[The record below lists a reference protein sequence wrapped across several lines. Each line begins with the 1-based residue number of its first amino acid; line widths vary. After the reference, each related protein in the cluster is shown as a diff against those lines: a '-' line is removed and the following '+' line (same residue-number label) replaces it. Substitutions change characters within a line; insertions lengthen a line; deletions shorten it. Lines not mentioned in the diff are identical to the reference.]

1 MDILAKK
8 QNNGNIVEVIRY
20 KHLRGCRVLV
30 TTRPWREG
38 EIINQYGSVYKRLQ
52 LKPLSKSDVLDLV
65 ENYFNR
71 SKDELAAPGLS
82 KLGKRLSKYIQR
94 NEIVIDLSTPMLVI
108 LVCSLFEG
116 SPGSKIPNRL
126 GELYHSV
133 LSMLGKSKLSS
144 PASVED
150 LIDKLGEVAVKGLTP
165 GYTNLV
171 FGKTDFP
178 GSVFSVASEIGVLT
192 EKHQTGKWQF
202 FHKSVQEF
210 CAGYFLSKRG
220 EELDL
225 YLKDIQSPKNALS
238 IALVLMFAAQCV
250 PAAHKIVEKL
260 VTIFG
265 DMDSDGF
272 YEEEM
277 PFNETRPIQELIEL
291 CLVCNSEAQSDNIDL
306 QSLFPFG
313 KVLFHSITTKA
324 ANALGYLMQSSN
336 KPEFNEIVLRPI
348 AHATDPTVQFGPTL
362 DMWDSKQREINAV
375 PDEKIKQITER
386 FLAVNPNTSADIL
399 RYRDSPAVIAAYI
412 SCIQASEGLP
422 STSETDVSGIFNNI
436 HHVQLEVLDVDFFPL
451 HDNFDILCKNIEE
464 GHLSSLRTLFATST
478 APSGEQMTKL
488 AQNVNKM
495 PSLEFLNISKN
506 PIEAGKTIPALCE
519 HINQCT
525 ELCMLSAYNMNAP
538 ANDMLTLAENI
549 PANLTQLYITGNDM
563 NDAVAVCLT
572 NSLPSAMTQM
582 SISVSGMSMSQHDA
596 LLESIHTRLT
606 SLEDLSVL
614 DSSYVV
620 SLVRHMAS
628 SLLSCTQLHT
638 LLLSATEEEDE
649 EEEEEDEEEE
659 KEEEEEFKENEEE
672 EYDDDEEELDVQII
686 PDECFNNFI
695 DAFKQST
702 SITSLIMYGIS
713 LTLQQFRQLLDTCR
727 HKSLQ
732 ELRFTRRTLPA
743 GLEDDDLVDE
753 FLLLQ

>member
-1 MDILAKK
+1 
-8 QNNGNIVEVIRY
+8 
-20 KHLRGCRVLV
+20 
-30 TTRPWREG
+30 
-38 EIINQYGSVYKRLQ
+38 
-52 LKPLSKSDVLDLV
+52 
-65 ENYFNR
+65 
-71 SKDELAAPGLS
+71 
-82 KLGKRLSKYIQR
+82 
-94 NEIVIDLSTPMLVI
+94 
-108 LVCSLFEG
+108 
-116 SPGSKIPNRL
+116 
-126 GELYHSV
+126 
-133 LSMLGKSKLSS
+133 
-144 PASVED
+144 
-150 LIDKLGEVAVKGLTP
+150 
-165 GYTNLV
+165 
-171 FGKTDFP
+171 
-178 GSVFSVASEIGVLT
+178 
-192 EKHQTGKWQF
+192 
-202 FHKSVQEF
+202 
-210 CAGYFLSKRG
+210 
-220 EELDL
+220 
-225 YLKDIQSPKNALS
+225 
-238 IALVLMFAAQCV
+238 MFAAQCV

-265 DMDSDGF
+265 DMDSDRF
-272 YEEEM
+272 YSEQL

-306 QSLFPFG
+306 QSLFPSG
-313 KVLFHSITTKA
+313 KVLFHGITTKA

-348 AHATDPTVQFGPTL
+348 AHATDPVVQFGATA
-362 DMWDSKQREINAV
+362 DMWDSKQQEINAV

-386 FLAVNPNTSADIL
+386 FLAVNPNTSDDIL
-399 RYRDSPAVIAAYI
+399 SKSPAAIAAYI

-464 GHLSSLRTLFATST
+464 GHLSSLRRLYATST

-488 AQNVNKM
+488 AQNVHKM
-495 PSLEFLNISKN
+495 PSLELLNISQN

-519 HINQCT
+519 HINKCT
-525 ELCMLSAYNMNAP
+525 ELCVLYASDMNAP

-549 PANLTQLYITGNDM
+549 PANLTQLTITGNEMD
-563 NDAVAVCLT
+563 DAVAVCLA
-572 NSLPSAMTQM
+572 NSLPSAMTDLD
-582 SISVSGMSMSQHDA
+582 ISVSGMSMSQHDA

-606 SLEDLSVL
+606 SLEELWVY

-628 SLLSCTQLHT
+628 TFMSCTQLAY
-638 LLLSATEEEDE
+638 LSMRAEEEDEE

-659 KEEEEEFKENEEE
+659 KEEEEEFKENEE

-702 SITSLIMYGIS
+702 SITKLTMYGIS

-732 ELRFTRRTLPA
+732 QLSFDRCSLPA
-743 GLEDDDLVDE
+743 GLEDSELDDDE
-753 FLLLQ
+753 FLLLD